1 MTVKELIIKLQE
13 MDQDRIVVVS
23 SDSEGNSFR
32 RIADICIGNYSCCE
46 FGLDI
51 LTEED
56 IENGYT
62 EEDCIEGESAVC
74 LW

>member
-1 MTVKELIIKLQE
+1 MTVKELITKLQE
-13 MDQDRIVVVS
+13 MDQDRIVVAS

-32 RIADICIGNYSCCE
+32 KISDICTGNYRDRE
-46 FGLDI
+46 FGIDV
-51 LTEED
+51 LTNED
-56 IENGYT
+56 IEQGYT